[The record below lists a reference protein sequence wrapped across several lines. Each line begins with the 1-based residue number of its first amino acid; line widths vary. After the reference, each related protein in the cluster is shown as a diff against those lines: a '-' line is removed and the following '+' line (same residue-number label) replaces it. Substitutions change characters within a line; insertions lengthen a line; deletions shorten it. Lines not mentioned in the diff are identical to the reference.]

1 MALRFVHVGIGGWGL
16 DWEKNAIPRATE
28 VERVA
33 LVDSH
38 AATLAAA
45 TKALNVP
52 ANLFFPSLEAALAAV
67 EADAV
72 LVTVPLVAH
81 VPVALAALAA
91 GKHVLVEKPFAPSVA
106 EAREVVETAR
116 ERDLTLMVS
125 QNYRFF
131 PAPRVVADLVK
142 KGELGKVGTVHV
154 DFRKHVTAKSGSARH
169 FALDNPLL
177 ADMAIHHFDLM
188 RMVLGQE
195 PRSLVCHTWNPP
207 GSPFSDDPAG
217 IAAVDFEGGAVATWR
232 GSWVSPGPSTN
243 WGGEWR
249 VECEKGEIV
258 WTSRGDGGDV
268 KNDKVTVIP
277 VGGKPR
283 DLPMPTL
290 RRHGRAGALAA
301 FADAIA
307 AGKEPETSGRDNLGS
322 LALVEA
328 AVASA
333 ATGATV
339 PITPSAAR
347 RSRSW
352 GIRTTPR
359 SSGRWRR
366 LRRGRGASR

>member
-1 MALRFVHVGIGGWGL
+1 VSEI
-16 DWEKNAIPRATE
+16 D
-28 VERVA
+28 RVA
-33 LVDSH
+33 LVDAH
-38 AATLAAA
+38 PATLAAA
-45 TKALNVP
+45 KEALDVP
-52 ANLFFPSLEAALAAV
+52 EERFFPSLEAAL
-67 EADAV
+67 EAEDAEAV

-81 VPVALAALAA
+81 VQVAQATLAA

-106 EAREVVETAR
+106 EAREVVETAA
-116 ERDLTLMVS
+116 ERGLTLMVS

-131 PAPRVVADLVK
+131 PAPRVVADLIQR
-142 KGELGKVGTVHV
+142 GELGPVGTVHV
-154 DFRKHVTAKSGSARH
+154 DFRKHITAKTGSARH
-169 FALDNPLL
+169 FALENPLL

-195 PRSLVCHTWNPP
+195 ARSLVCHTWNPP

-232 GSWVSPGPSTN
+232 GSWVSPGPGTN

-268 KNDKVTVIP
+268 TDDRVTVIP

-283 DLPMPTL
+283 ELTMPTL

-301 FADAIA
+301 FAEAIA

-339 PITPSAAR
+339 PINR
-347 RSRSW
+347 
-352 GIRTTPR
+352 
-359 SSGRWRR
+359 
-366 LRRGRGASR
+366 

>member
-16 DWEKNAIPRATE
+16 DWEKNAIPRASE

-45 TKALNVP
+45 KKALDAP
-52 ANLFFPSLEAALAAV
+52 DSQFFPSLEAALAAV

-91 GKHVLVEKPFAPSVA
+91 GKHVLVEKPFAPSPA
-106 EAREVVETAR
+106 EAREVVETAAAR
-116 ERDLTLMVS
+116 GLTLMVS

-131 PAPRVVADLVK
+131 PAPRVVADLVQ

-154 DFRKHVTAKSGSARH
+154 DFRKHVTAKNGSARH
-169 FALDNPLL
+169 FALENPLL

-195 PRSLVCHTWNPP
+195 PVSMLCHTWNPP
-207 GSPFSDDPAG
+207 SSPFNDDPAG
-217 IAAVDFEGGAVATWR
+217 LAAIDFAGGAVATWR
-232 GSWVSPGPSTN
+232 GSWVSPGPDTT

-249 VECEKGEIV
+249 MECENGEIV

-268 KNDKVTVIP
+268 KQDRVTVIP
-277 VGGKPR
+277 AGGKPR
-283 DLPMPTL
+283 ELTMPAL

-301 FADAIA
+301 FAEAIER
-307 AGKEPETSGRDNLGS
+307 GVEPETSGRDNLTS
-322 LALVEA
+322 LALVEGA
-328 AVASA
+328 IASA
-333 ATGATV
+333 ATGAAV
-339 PITPSAAR
+339 PITV
-347 RSRSW
+347 
-352 GIRTTPR
+352 
-359 SSGRWRR
+359 
-366 LRRGRGASR
+366 